1 MKAATILV
9 VDDEEQI
16 LSLAELILQAEGYQV
31 YTAGSAAEAL
41 TVADELECRLNL
53 LLTDV
58 NMPGTDGVDLVLAI
72 GKLCPYMDTIFMS
85 GDFLPEDARFK
96 SYKLLP
102 KPFSADQLLGAVK
115 EMLGGQIP

>member
-16 LSLAELILQAEGYQV
+16 LSLAELILQAEGYRV

-41 TVADELECRLNL
+41 T
-53 LLTDV
+53 
-58 NMPGTDGVDLVLAI
+58 